1 MERCFQGAAH
11 PLRVSRVVMG
21 SSYDE
26 HTMLK
31 ADPVVFLNT
40 LTCFKDQLK
49 WQRKFIEEIWELCA
63 ICSKK
68 NNLKQEV

>member
-1 MERCFQGAAH
+1 
-11 PLRVSRVVMG
+11 MG

-49 WQRKFIEEIWELCA
+49 WQREFIEEIWELCA